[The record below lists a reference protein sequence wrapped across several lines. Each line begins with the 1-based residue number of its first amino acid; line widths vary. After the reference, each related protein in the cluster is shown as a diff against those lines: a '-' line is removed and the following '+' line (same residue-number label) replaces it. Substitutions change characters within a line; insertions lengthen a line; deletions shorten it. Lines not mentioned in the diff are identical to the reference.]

1 MPTVLI
7 TDYEFPDLEL
17 ERTIFEDAGLDVVT
31 TQADSPEDVIEVAAD
46 AGADAL
52 LVQYA
57 RITPAVFDALEGLEV
72 VAKYGIG
79 TDNIDTESATEHG
92 VKVLNVPD
100 YCQDEVAE
108 HALGLVLSCE
118 RKFPLFDDSVKS
130 GTWDWQVGKPIHR
143 LTGNTVGVVGCG
155 RIGSTF
161 VDKVRGFE
169 FEVLGYDPNLSVET
183 LRDRGFEPT
192 SFEELLARSDVV
204 TVHVPLTDE
213 TENLIDTAAFERMQS
228 NAILVNTSRGPVVDT
243 DALTDALEAGELRGA
258 GLDVLPEE
266 PPDDSPLLDRDD
278 VVLTPHVAWYSEDS
292 IVDLRETVASDIT
305 RALTGRAPENVV
317 NTAVIELSD

>member
-1 MPTVLI
+1 MPTVVI
-7 TDYEFPDLEL
+7 TDYEFPDLEI
-17 ERTIFEDAGLDVVT
+17 EREIFEDAGVDVVT
-31 TQADSPEDVIEVAAD
+31 TQADSPEDVIDVASE

-57 RITPAVFDALEGLEV
+57 QITSAVFDALEGLEV
-72 VAKYGIG
+72 AAKYGIG
-79 TDNIDTESATEHG
+79 TDNIDKESATKHG

-108 HALGLVLSCE
+108 HALGLMFSCE
-118 RKFPLFDDSVKS
+118 RKFPLFDAAVKS
-130 GTWDWQVGKPIHR
+130 GTWDWNQGSPMHR

-161 VDKVRGFE
+161 VEKARGFD
-169 FEVLGYDPNLSVET
+169 FDVLGYDPNVADET
-183 LRDRGFEPT
+183 MRDRGVEPT
-192 SFEELLARSDVV
+192 SLEGLLARSDVV

-213 TENLIDTAAFERMQS
+213 TEGMFDADAFERMRS
-228 NAILVNTSRGPVVDT
+228 KAILVNTSRGPVVDT
-243 DALTDALEAGELRGA
+243 DALADALDAGELRGA

-266 PPDDSPLLDRDD
+266 PPGDSPLLDRDD

-292 IVDLRETVASDIT
+292 IVDLRETVATDIART
-305 RALTGRAPENVV
+305 LSGESPKNVV
-317 NTAVIELSD
+317 NKAVAESSD